1 MGLLKEL
8 ERVQKEDPKRI
19 KIQNKATVTRL
30 LTKDGEVIGCVWK
43 DANGSE
49 HEEHGPVVICS
60 GGYGSDY
67 TKDSLLFKHRPDLE
81 KFATTNGAHCTGDGI
96 KMAQAIGG
104 ALKDMEQV
112 QVHPTGLVD
121 PARPDD
127 KVKSLAAEALR
138 GVGAI
143 MLNPKGQRFVDELGR
158 RD

>member
-49 HEEHGPVVICS
+49 HEEYGPVVICS

-104 ALKDMEQV
+104 ALKDME
-112 QVHPTGLVD
+112 
-121 PARPDD
+121 
-127 KVKSLAAEALR
+127 
-138 GVGAI
+138 
-143 MLNPKGQRFVDELGR
+143 
-158 RD
+158 